1 MIFCAPYCYGSDE
14 MWVSVRVVELF
25 HCGHWEEFRGV
36 SEFLYDCLEFSDDV
50 CDCLVVFEF
59 VLDEDAE

>member
-1 MIFCAPYCYGSDE
+1 MVVCAPYCDGSDE
-14 MWVSVRVVELF
+14 VWVGVRVVELF
-25 HCGHWEEFRGV
+25 HRARREEFCGV
-36 SEFLYDCLEFSDDV
+36 SEFLYDCLEFFDDV